1 MQISVIQYSAV
12 NHSQHVFHYI
22 LRPYS
27 SYKRILVLLMSFQPK
42 PMEDPHHTSWEGS
55 LPRITNVHVLC
66 LQVLL
71 IYGLHMFL
79 TGFISALPVMV
90 LGTYSAITWVLNIRC
105 LSFLPTLQ
113 TPAMAAPLLKQ
124 RLCSSPFLFP
134 FSLCSLPFPFLSFS
148 RH

>member
-1 MQISVIQYSAV
+1 MHYSAV

-27 SYKRILVLLMSFQPK
+27 SYKRILVPLMAFQPK

-55 LPRITNVHVLC
+55 LPKITNVHVLC

-79 TGFISALPVMV
+79 TVFISAALPVMV
-90 LGTYSAITWVLNIRC
+90 LGTYSAITWVLNTSC
-105 LSFLPTLQ
+105 LSFLPLFTHQ
-113 TPAMAAPLLKQ
+113 PWLLLFSGNVYS
-124 RLCSSPFLFP
+124 RPHSSSPSP
-134 FSLCSLPFPFLSFS
+134 SVPFLSLSFLS
-148 RH
+148 CGISV